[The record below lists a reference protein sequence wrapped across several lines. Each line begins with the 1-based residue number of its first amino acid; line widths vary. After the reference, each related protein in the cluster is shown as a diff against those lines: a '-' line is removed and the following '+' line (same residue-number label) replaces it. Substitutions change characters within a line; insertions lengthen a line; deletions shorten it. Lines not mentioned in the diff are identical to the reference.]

1 MLHLKIAAIISEYNP
16 LHNGHLYHINKTRE
30 EANADAVICVMSGN
44 FVQRGTP
51 ALIDKWKRTDFA
63 LNNGIDLVIELPVLY
78 SLSSAEFFAY
88 GAVSLLNS
96 LGIVDILSF
105 GSECGSAETLLDFA
119 QILAE
124 EPEELS
130 NDIKHYLKEGIP
142 FPSARGK
149 ALYDYIK
156 NNNKENIEESLTNL
170 LNCSNNILGIEYC
183 KSLIKLSSSIK
194 PFSIQREGGNYNSNA
209 LNNIFSSATS
219 IRKYISEN
227 NSIEGLERH
236 VPEYVFNNLQTLI
249 SSNYNFVFEDSII
262 PYVKYKYF
270 SSGSSIEN
278 LPDVSEGIHNK
289 IFKALENF
297 NSHKD
302 IVSNIKSKRYTY
314 TRINRILCQYFVG
327 FEQYNTNALRKEP
340 CPYAR
345 ILGFNKT
352 GAEVLKKIKDNS
364 SIPYYTKLPKESND
378 VLKLDLQSTKVFSL
392 LNRNVLPTSDY
403 ITSPLIIK

>member
-1 MLHLKIAAIISEYNP
+1 MLDLKIAAIISEYNP

-30 EANADAVICVMSGN
+30 EASADAVICVMSGN

-51 ALIDKWKRTDFA
+51 ALIDKWKRADFA

-105 GSECGSAETLLDFA
+105 GSECGSADTLLDFA
-119 QILAE
+119 KILAE

-130 NDIKHYLKEGIP
+130 NDIKHYLKEGVP
-142 FPSARGK
+142 FPAAREK
-149 ALYDYIK
+149 ALSDYIRNK
-156 NNNKENIEESLTNL
+156 NNGNSQESLINL
-170 LNCSNNILGIEYC
+170 LNSSNNILGIEYC
-183 KSLIKLSSSIK
+183 KSLIKLNSSIN
-194 PFSIQREGGNYNSNA
+194 PFSIQREGGTYNSNT
-209 LNNIFSSATS
+209 LNSIFSSATS
-219 IRKYISEN
+219 IRKHISEN
-227 NSIEGLERH
+227 NSIQGLERH
-236 VPEYVFNNLQTLI
+236 VPEYVFNSLQDLI
-249 SSNYNFVFEDSII
+249 FTDYNFTFEDSII

-270 SSGSSIEN
+270 SSSSNIEN

-289 IFKALENF
+289 IFKALESF
-297 NSHKD
+297 NCHKD

-314 TRINRILCQYFVG
+314 TRINRILCQYFIG
-327 FEQYNTNALRKEP
+327 FEQYDTKALRKEP

-352 GAEVLKKIKDNS
+352 GAEVLKKIKANS
-364 SIPYYTKLPKESND
+364 SIPFYTKLPKKTDD
-378 VLKLDLQSTKVFSL
+378 VLKLDLQSTKVYSL
-392 LNRNVLPTSDY
+392 LNNKILPSSDY
-403 ITSPLIIK
+403 LTSPLILK